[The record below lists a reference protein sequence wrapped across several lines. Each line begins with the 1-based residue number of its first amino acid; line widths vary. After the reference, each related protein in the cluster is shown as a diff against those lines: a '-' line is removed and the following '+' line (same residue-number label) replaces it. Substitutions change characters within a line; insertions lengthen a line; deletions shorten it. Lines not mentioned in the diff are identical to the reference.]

1 MKSESPPQQV
11 DEQPHIAGVADDAI
25 DAIRDQSMPGLDGYQ
40 PAEPPAEHKNRPDP
54 QRAAGGEEEDSKP
67 TNGVPVEGP
76 ELLSVGVS
84 RQITRQQRDQRE
96 GYEYPAVGAVLAHAG
111 A

>member
-76 ELLSVGVS
+76 ELLPVRPGRQKGVE
-84 RQITRQQRDQRE
+84 QPDQTKGCE
-96 GYEYPAVGAVLAHAG
+96 NPAVAAVLAHP
-111 A
+111 